1 MFLFRF
7 PGSEKQAIQRSLP
20 THRRDSRRAK
30 THDYLSTKTEQ
41 CCANNHRMAIM
52 KSKKKSTRKRFSE
65 QEIDKVVES
74 QADEDLAWGKAID
87 VRRAKPTALSLPIE
101 LAARAEFLARLHRE
115 ENVEKWLARIIK
127 ERVELEEVAFS
138 EAKRAMSLRN
148 GV

>member
-30 THDYLSTKTEQ
+30 TQDYLSIKTAQ

-74 QADEDLAWGKAID
+74 QADEDLAWGKAVN
-87 VRRAKPTALSLPIE
+87 VRKAKPTALSLPIE
-101 LAARAEFLARLHRE
+101 LAARAAFLAKLHRE
-115 ENVEKWLARIIK
+115 KNVEKWLARIIK